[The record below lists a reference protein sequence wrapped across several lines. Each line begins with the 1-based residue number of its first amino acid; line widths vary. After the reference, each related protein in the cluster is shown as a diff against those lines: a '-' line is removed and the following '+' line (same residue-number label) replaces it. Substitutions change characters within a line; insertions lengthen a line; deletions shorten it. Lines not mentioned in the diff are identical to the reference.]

1 MPTTQSPIRF
11 FLLAPSF
18 FASVSTPIL
27 SSKLLTLSSKEM
39 AITAQD
45 VNKLRAMTGAGMMDC
60 KKALTEAD
68 GDFEAARDIL
78 RKQGQKIADKR
89 AENETSE
96 GLVLVSVSEDGT
108 TGKLVALA
116 CETESV
122 AKVANFRELAQQVL
136 DAAVRTNAGTKED
149 LLATKEADGLTVQE
163 HITDLMGKIG
173 EKIDVTYATLTAEKV
188 ASYIHSDNKKGVLV
202 GLKNVGGA
210 DTTEVGRDVAM
221 QIVAMKPVAVDKDGV
236 DAATVER
243 EIEIGK
249 EQARAEGKPEAMLE
263 KIAQG
268 KLNKFY
274 KDNTLLNQEFVKDN
288 SVTIAKLLDNKQ
300 KGMTVTDF
308 KRVAIGA

>member
-1 MPTTQSPIRF
+1 M
-11 FLLAPSF
+11 A
-18 FASVSTPIL
+18 
-27 SSKLLTLSSKEM
+27 
-39 AITAQD
+39 AITAAD
-45 VNKLRAMTGAGMMDC
+45 VNKLRTMTGAGMMDC

-89 AENETSE
+89 ADNATSE
-96 GLVLVSVSEDGT
+96 GLVLVNVSEDGT

-122 AKVANFRELAQQVL
+122 AKVADFRTLVQQIL
-136 DAAVRTNAGTKED
+136 DTAVKTNVGTKED
-149 LLATKEADGLTVQE
+149 LLTATEADGRTVQE
-163 HITDLMGKIG
+163 HITELTGKIG
-173 EKIDVTYATLTAEKV
+173 EKLDLSYVTLTAEKV

-202 GLKNVGGA
+202 GLKNVGGVETA
-210 DTTEVGRDVAM
+210 EIGRDVAM

-236 DAATVER
+236 DSATVER

-274 KDNTLLNQEFVKDN
+274 KENTLLNQEFVKDN
-288 SVTIAKLLDNKQ
+288 SLTIAQLLDKQ
-300 KGMTVTDF
+300 SKGMTVSDF
-308 KRVAIGA
+308 KRVVIGA

>member
-1 MPTTQSPIRF
+1 M
-11 FLLAPSF
+11 A
-18 FASVSTPIL
+18 
-27 SSKLLTLSSKEM
+27 
-39 AITAQD
+39 AITAAD
-45 VNKLRAMTGAGMMDC
+45 VNKLRTMTGAGMMDC

-89 AENETSE
+89 AENATSE
-96 GLVLVSVSEDGT
+96 GFVAVSVSEDGT
-108 TGKLVALA
+108 NGKLVALA

-122 AKVANFRELAQQVL
+122 AKVANFRELVQRIL
-136 DAAVRTNAGTKED
+136 DAAVRTNATSKEE
-149 LLATKEADGLTVQE
+149 LLATKEEDGLTIQE

-173 EKIDVTYATLTAEKV
+173 EKLDLTYATLTAEKV
-188 ASYIHSDNKKGVLV
+188 ASYIHSDSKKGVLV

-210 DTTEVGRDVAM
+210 DTAAVGRDVAM

-236 DAATVER
+236 DSAIAER

-268 KLNKFY
+268 KLNKFF
-274 KDNTLLNQEFVKDN
+274 KENTLLNQEFVKDN
-288 SVTIAKLLDNKQ
+288 SMTIAQLLDKTS
-300 KGMTVTDF
+300 KGMTVSDF